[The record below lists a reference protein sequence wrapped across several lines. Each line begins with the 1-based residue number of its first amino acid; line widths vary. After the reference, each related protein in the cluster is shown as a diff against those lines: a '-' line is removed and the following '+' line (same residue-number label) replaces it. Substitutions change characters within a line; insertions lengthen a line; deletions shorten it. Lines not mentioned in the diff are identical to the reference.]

1 MRAPSRAGASLA
13 LLLAASG
20 PAAPAGAEEPS
31 PGFHLRPAPGYESGD
46 FSFSLKGYVQE
57 DYRSYRD
64 WEVQET
70 DLGPLR
76 RPESQFRRGRA
87 GVEASWGPLSGEFTL
102 EFAGPGTTMK
112 DAYLELRVARELRL
126 RGGFFKPPLGPEFL
140 TSASRIDFV
149 ERAMLSSE
157 LAPER
162 EWGGMAHGE
171 LGKRVSYQLGVFVG
185 DGRDRR
191 SRAETTVAA
200 RVLLTVAKGLEV
212 GGAVMRG
219 EVEADPVGGALD
231 PTPKGLRGAS
241 PTGYVFSIPRFV
253 HGERLRLNAEAA
265 VVRGPFSLRAEY
277 LRASEERKGQGSV
290 LDDLPRS
297 IGSGWSAAGTWLLT
311 GGSKKDGAGKP
322 RRSLFR
328 GPGALEAAARY
339 ESLRFDDDGPD
350 TGFAGFGNRARNI
363 RPADSRAF
371 TGGLSWWPSAY
382 FRIMGDVVVERYG
395 DALLAPEPGRRG
407 SYVTLLG
414 RLQFQLP

>member
-1 MRAPSRAGASLA
+1 MTARRSGVSLA
-13 LLLAASG
+13 ALLAASCLAV
-20 PAAPAGAEEPS
+20 PAPAEGPS
-31 PGFHLRPAPGYESGD
+31 EGFHLRPAPGFESGS
-46 FSFSLKGYVQE
+46 FSFSLKGYAQE

-87 GVEASWGPLSGEFTL
+87 GVETSWGPLSGEFTL

-112 DAYLELRVARELRL
+112 DAYLELRLARELRL
-126 RGGFFKPPLGPEFL
+126 RGGFFKPPLGAEFL
-140 TSASRIDFV
+140 TSASKIDFV

-157 LAPER
+157 LAPDR

-171 LGKRVSYQLGVFVG
+171 LGKRVSYQLGLFVG

-191 SRAETTVAA
+191 SRAETTAA
-200 RVLLTVAKGLEV
+200 GRVLVTVAKGVEV
-212 GGAVMRG
+212 GGAVMLG
-219 EVEADPVGGALD
+219 QVEADPAGGALD
-231 PTPKGLRGAS
+231 PTPKGLRGVS
-241 PTGYVFSIPRFV
+241 PTGYVFSIPRFA

-265 VVRGPFSLRAEY
+265 WVRGPVSLRAEY

-290 LDDLPRS
+290 FDDLPRS
-297 IGSGWSAAGTWLLT
+297 VGSGWAVAATWLLT

-328 GPGALEAAARY
+328 GPGAVELAARY
-339 ESLRFDDDGPD
+339 ESLSFDDDGPD

-363 RPADSRAF
+363 RPADARGLA
-371 TGGLSWWPSAY
+371 GGLSWWPSAY

-395 DALLAPEPGRRG
+395 DTLLAPEPGRRG
-407 SYVTLLG
+407 NYVTLLG
-414 RLQFQLP
+414 RLQVQLP